1 MKTSPSQSRFQKTN
15 RITIILLFVVILAGA
30 VVRSSGSGMCC
41 PDWPKCFGKYIPPTA
56 ADQLPKDYKQKYVA
70 GRVAKNQR
78 FAKTLDVFG
87 FGDLAR
93 RIREDKSILVPEEF
107 NPEKTWTEYVNRL
120 LGAIAGVFM
129 VAAALF
135 SFSYWREVKL
145 IPVLS
150 VLNLIVV
157 GFQGWL
163 GSIVVSTNLVT
174 GIVTV
179 HMLLALAILAI
190 AIGTYH
196 LAKVCG
202 KHRLHSGTALHIVM
216 FVALLISITQI
227 VFGTEVREKIDG
239 VSAHLQGG
247 YRDQWIGDAGSIF
260 LDHRDIAILVLIA
273 NVVLFFLVRNGFT
286 RHSTQQQV
294 MSIIL
299 LLLMLQIVVG
309 ILLSYWALP
318 PVAQATHILLA
329 SLLFGGQFYLM
340 LNFYTSVRKQEVRR

>member
-30 VVRSSGSGMCC
+30 VVRSSGSGMGC